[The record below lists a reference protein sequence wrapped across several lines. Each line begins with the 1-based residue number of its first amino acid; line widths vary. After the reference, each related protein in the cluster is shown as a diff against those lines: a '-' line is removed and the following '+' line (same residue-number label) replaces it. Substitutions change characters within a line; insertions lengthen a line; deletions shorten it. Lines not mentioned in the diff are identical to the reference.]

1 MKLIDKV
8 LKENKKI
15 TYYKII
21 NDLCP
26 SRFGYEDLCKAPGN
40 YNLDCHECWSRELLN
55 DGRK

>member
-1 MKLIDKV
+1 MKIIDKV

-40 YNLDCHECWSRELLN
+40 YNLDCHKCWNREVEE
-55 DGRK
+55 